1 MDSFFFNIT
10 DTRYKHTK
18 LYEDVTNH
26 ITRVD
31 ISNGVVFFDISLKN
45 NEAFHFP
52 IKNLDRMVV
61 LSAVKSGE
69 FAIFDNIKEENYLSL
84 EDDMNIYATSRQDF
98 SLTIQASK
106 STDIF
111 ILFVSDFFL
120 KRYLS
125 AQKNEPIDFL
135 YNKIQGELSLE
146 LLKTQTIDALS
157 LYIIDKIRDVSSLK
171 HMKSIKG
178 EHHVIEFMIH
188 QLNLLDL
195 YDENLDAEEL
205 RIVKKAKEHLL
216 KNFVSPPTIQILAH
230 LCATNE
236 SKLKIAFKKVNQTT
250 IHQYI
255 QKLRLEKANHLLK
268 EQVLNIGEISL
279 DVGYKHQG
287 HFSKLFFETYG
298 VYPKDL
304 LKN

>member
-10 DTRYKHTK
+10 DTKYKRTTLLEQK
-18 LYEDVTNH
+18 KSS

-31 ISNGVVFFDISLKN
+31 ISNGVVFFDISLHENKS
-45 NEAFHFP
+45 FTFP

-61 LSAVKSGE
+61 ISAVKDGS
-69 FAIFDNIKEENYLSL
+69 FSILDNLTQNKHISQK
-84 EDDMNIYATSRQDF
+84 DDMNIYCSSRQDF
-98 SLTIQASK
+98 LLTIEATK
-106 STDIF
+106 RTDIF
-111 ILFVSDFFL
+111 ILFISDFFL

-125 AQKNEPIDFL
+125 SQKNEPIDFL
-135 YNKIQGELSLE
+135 YNKIQGELSFE
-146 LLKTQTIDALS
+146 LLKSQKIDALS
-157 LYIIDKIRDVSSLK
+157 LYIIDKIRDVSNLT

-178 EHHVIEFMIH
+178 EHNVIEFMIH

-195 YDENLDAEEL
+195 YDENVDKEEL
-205 RIVKKAKEHLL
+205 RIVKKAKEYLL

-268 EQVLNIGEISL
+268 EQILNIGEISL